1 MLLPPPH
8 QPLAGVDVGHDG
20 LEALDKLGLVVGGH
34 VAAVAGP
41 DGVGEVSE
49 GGEPVNQMV
58 SHVEELK
65 LVGRGGEGRAHDEV
79 HLDRGEH
86 GAQGGQL
93 GPQLPVSGGVVS
105 VQVGQERVVRLLYR
119 IVQQVVG
126 RHDPPPLTVH
136 VPPQFLQEGSE

>member
-58 SHVEELK
+58 GHVEELK
-65 LVGRGGEGRAHDEV
+65 LVGRGGEGGAHDEV
-79 HLDRGEH
+79 HLYRWQH
-86 GAQGGQL
+86 RAQGVEL
-93 GPQLPVSGGVVS
+93 SPQLPVRGGVVS
-105 VQVGQERVVRLLYR
+105 VQVGQETVVGLFYRL
-119 IVQQVVG
+119 VQQVVG
-126 RHDPPPLTVH
+126 RHNAPPLIVH
-136 VPPQFLQEGSE
+136 VPPQLL

>member
-1 MLLPPPH
+1 MVG
-8 QPLAGVDVGHDG
+8 GVDVGDER
-20 LEALDKLGLVVGGH
+20 LQALDELHLVVGVH

-41 DGVGEVSE
+41 DGVGEVGQGRQSVDE
-49 GGEPVNQMV
+49 MV
-58 SHVEELK
+58 GHVEELK
-65 LVGRGGEGRAHDEV
+65 LVGRGGEGGAHDEV